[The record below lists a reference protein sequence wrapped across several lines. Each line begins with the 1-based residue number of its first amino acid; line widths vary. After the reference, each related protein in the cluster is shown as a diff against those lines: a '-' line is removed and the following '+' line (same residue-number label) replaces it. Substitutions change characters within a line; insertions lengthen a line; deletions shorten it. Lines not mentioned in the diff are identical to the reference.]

1 MEYLE
6 FYNLQQPIVKEEKKA
21 EEEQQWTQSHSQA
34 TTDWKRSSNIIAL
47 SSLIT
52 NRKTKYRIWI
62 ALKSIALVQPIV
74 KEEKKA
80 EEEQWTQKPFLGHDG
95 LEEIF

>member
-1 MEYLE
+1 MKYLE
-6 FYNLQQPIVKEEKKA
+6 IYNFF
-21 EEEQQWTQSHSQA
+21 
-34 TTDWKRSSNIIAL
+34 
-47 SSLIT
+47 
-52 NRKTKYRIWI
+52 
-62 ALKSIALVQPIV
+62 QPIV

>member
-1 MEYLE
+1 MEYLV
-6 FYNLQQPIVKEEKKA
+6 F
-21 EEEQQWTQSHSQA
+21 T
-34 TTDWKRSSNIIAL
+34 
-47 SSLIT
+47 
-52 NRKTKYRIWI
+52 
-62 ALKSIALVQPIV
+62 ALVQPIV

>member
-1 MEYLE
+1 MSVPLLKQT
-6 FYNLQQPIVKEEKKA
+6 NKKVILK
-21 EEEQQWTQSHSQA
+21 WSTWIS
-34 TTDWKRSSNIIAL
+34 TT
-47 SSLIT
+47 
-52 NRKTKYRIWI
+52 
-62 ALKSIALVQPIV
+62 LVQPIV

>member
-1 MEYLE
+1 MDTKAILRPRRTWRDLLIELL
-6 FYNLQQPIVKEEKKA
+6 FPPFLPYNKQ
-21 EEEQQWTQSHSQA
+21 
-34 TTDWKRSSNIIAL
+34 
-47 SSLIT
+47 
-52 NRKTKYRIWI
+52 TKYGIWI
-62 ALKSIALVQPIV
+62 TWKSITLVQPIV